1 MWHKTRSRDGVEFIN
16 ARPVRHIGRIV
27 AAIILLYLAV
37 CLVDGMRTNENYH
50 WDVVGQYIFDSRIM
64 ESLVWTLILTVSS
77 MVLGIVLAVILS
89 LMRESRNPVNASV
102 ANVWIWFFR
111 GTPVYTQLLFWGL
124 FAVLYPK
131 FTLGLPF
138 GGPTFVSVDTQQFY
152 NAGVAAILGLGL
164 NESAYLAEI
173 FRAGFQS
180 VPAGQL
186 EAADALGLPR
196 QQAMRRIVLPQAMRV
211 IIPPTGNEAIGMLKT
226 TSLVL
231 AVPFTLEITYVTN
244 SIANRL
250 YLPIPLLLVAATWYL
265 VITSI
270 LMVGQ
275 YFLERHFGKGV
286 VSAA

>member
-1 MWHKTRSRDGVEFIN
+1 MARHKTQSADGIDFIK
-16 ARPVRHIGRIV
+16 ARPVRRVGRIV

-37 CLVDGMRTNENYH
+37 CLIDGLRTNGNYH
-50 WDVVGQYIFDSRIM
+50 WDVVGKYLFDVRIM
-64 ESLVWTLILTVSS
+64 QSLVWTLILTVIS
-77 MVLGIVLAVILS
+77 MLLGILLAVVLS
-89 LMRESRNPVNASV
+89 LMRESRNPVNSAV

-138 GGPTFVSVDTQQFY
+138 GGPTFLSLDTQQFY
-152 NAGVAAILGLGL
+152 NAAVAAILGLGL

-180 VPAGQL
+180 IPVGQV

-196 QQAMRRIVLPQAMRV
+196 RSAMWRIVLPQAMRV

-231 AVPFTLEITYVTN
+231 AVPFTMEITYVTN

-250 YLPIPLLLVAATWYL
+250 YLPIPLLLVAAIWYL
-265 VITSI
+265 LITSI

-275 YFLERHFGKGV
+275 YFLEKRFGKGV
-286 VSAA
+286 AV

>member
-1 MWHKTRSRDGVEFIN
+1 MLRKPTQRDGVDFIRS
-16 ARPVRHIGRIV
+16 RPVRHLGRII
-27 AAIILLYLAV
+27 AAVVLIYLAV
-37 CLVDGMRTNENYH
+37 CLIDGMRTNSNYH
-50 WDVVGQYIFDSRIM
+50 WDVVGQYLFDVRIM
-64 ESLVWTLILTVSS
+64 RSLVWTLVLTVIS
-77 MVLGIVLAVILS
+77 MALGIVLAVILS
-89 LMRESRNPVNASV
+89 LMRESRNPVNSSV
-102 ANVWIWFFR
+102 ANIWIWFFR

-138 GGPTFVSVDTQQFY
+138 GGATFLSVDTQQFY
-152 NAGVAAILGLGL
+152 NAAVAAILGLGL

-180 VPAGQL
+180 IPKGQM

-196 QQAMRRIVLPQAMRV
+196 RQAMWRIILPQAMRV

-244 SIANRL
+244 AIANRL
-250 YLPIPLLLVAATWYL
+250 YLPIPLLLVAAIWYL
-265 VITSI
+265 LITSI

-275 YFLERHFGKGV
+275 YFLEKKFGKGV
-286 VSAA
+286 AV